1 MKTKH
6 LPTGLITVNING
18 RIEVFT
24 REQYK
29 QHQTNQRTIK
39 NTLKAFNIGI
49 LAVFVIGV
57 LSGVFNNQ
65 LN

>member
-1 MKTKH
+1 MKVKH

-24 REQYK
+24 PSQYEEYK
-29 QHQTNQRTIK
+29 KGQKIIN
-39 NTLKAFNIGI
+39 NTLKAFNI
-49 LAVFVIGV
+49 VFVVLFTIGV
-57 LSGVFNNQ
+57 LTGVIDNH

>member
-1 MKTKH
+1 MKVKH

-24 REQYK
+24 PSQYEEYK
-29 QHQTNQRTIK
+29 KGHKIIN
-39 NTLKAFNIGI
+39 NTLKAFNI
-49 LAVFVIGV
+49 VFVVLFTIGV
-57 LSGVFNNQ
+57 LTGVIDNH